1 MKQLTAVFGH
11 DLSLVLKY
19 LRLVDGDEHTNT
31 AKAKS
36 ESMDRPTRMNPLL
49 AKTLFVQYW

>member
-19 LRLVDGDEHTNT
+19 VRLADGDEQT

-36 ESMDRPTRMNPLL
+36 ESMDRPTPMNPLL
-49 AKTLFVQYW
+49 AKTLFVQYC